1 MGKFKDAFK
10 KGAGVVGDIAKEAA
24 GEGIGK
30 QIGGAA
36 GKKVSEQVFP
46 EDKRGELL
54 LDILTISE
62 NNEHLLR
69 RHEEASKNHTE
80 NRFVNLLCKIPKEQR
95 RETLKTLNGMEDHEF
110 EQCLDLLENDR
121 FVQFF
126 QRIGHLLNKELK
138 KIDEEAAAGLRG
150 LAAKIRASCE
160 ESGMRHEGGETR

>member
-1 MGKFKDAFK
+1 MGKLKDVFK

-36 GKKVSEQVFP
+36 GKRVSERVF

-54 LDILTISE
+54 IDILAISE

-69 RHEEASKNHTE
+69 RHKKASENHTE

-95 RETLKTLNGMEDHEF
+95 KETLKILNGMEDSQF
-110 EQCLDLLENDR
+110 EQYLDLLENNL
-121 FVQFF
+121 FTQFF
-126 QRIGHLLNKELK
+126 QRIGHLLGKELK
-138 KIDEEAAAGLRG
+138 ELDEGAAAGLRE

-160 ESGMRHEGGETR
+160 EGGTRHKGGDAR